1 MKNFYATI
9 ILFLVS
15 VTAYA
20 QSSRVISGLV
30 MNKNYQMFV
39 PNYPVTVIDSS
50 TSGGVAV
57 YNYLTNASG
66 RFTDTIT
73 TQGQTGQLWF
83 TTSDS
88 CGITGVVLGYAT
100 NTPFVMATG
109 GLVLCN
115 KIIQTSIGFDES
127 RKPSILAYPNPST
140 EEVFINLNGFDPI
153 DCRLIDHLGREF
165 KVSLS
170 AVNELSVMSIGHFP
184 KGVYH
189 LIIRTNDGNCVLKI
203 IKN

>member
-1 MKNFYATI
+1 MNNFYATI

-15 VTAYA
+15 LTAHA

-30 MNKNYQMFV
+30 MNKNYQMLV

-88 CGITGVVLGYAT
+88 CGITGVVLGYAA

-115 KIIQTSIGFDES
+115 KIIQTNIGFDES

-153 DCRLIDHLGREF
+153 DCGLIDHLGREF

-170 AVNELSVMSIGHFP
+170 AVNELSVVNIGHFP